1 MNEYRI
7 FYLKDLIPL
16 IDRIA
21 METLM
26 VPHITEQPNA
36 SGIWNEMN
44 ASIAVFNEGVRSMAV
59 QMLNELEKEGEDDGA

>member
-1 MNEYRI
+1 MNEYRT

-21 METLM
+21 MKTLM
-26 VPHITEQPNA
+26 IPRITSQPNA

-44 ASIAVFNEGVRSMAV
+44 ASIAVFNEGVRSMAEL
-59 QMLNELEKEGEDDGA
+59 MLKELEKEGEDDGA